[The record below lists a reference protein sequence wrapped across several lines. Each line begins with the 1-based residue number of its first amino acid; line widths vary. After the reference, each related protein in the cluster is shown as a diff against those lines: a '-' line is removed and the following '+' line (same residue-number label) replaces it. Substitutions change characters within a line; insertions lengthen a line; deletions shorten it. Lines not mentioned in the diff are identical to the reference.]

1 MGNSEDYRAAAIA
14 KRMLLFDYI
23 ENDKGFDARE
33 KFLRI
38 MCEMEIILGD
48 MYEHSTGGMRT
59 MRIDGDIYQIGA
71 FDHEPVDKE
80 HKLCSIQICYRRFNP
95 FALIL
100 CGKRRMSLSIDDDDN
115 VRASVI
121 RWWPDRPGRF
131 KYDREAFA
139 INELF
144 STLIAQYG
152 AFY

>member
-14 KRMLLFDYI
+14 KRMLLFGHI

-38 MCEMEIILGD
+38 MCNMEVILGD
-48 MYEHSTGGMRT
+48 MYEYSSGGMRT

-80 HKLCSIQICYRRFNP
+80 HKLCSIQICYRRSNP
-95 FALIL
+95 FAIIL

-121 RWWPDRPGRF
+121 RWWPDRAGSF
-131 KYDREAFA
+131 KYDREALA